1 MASNTYVSPRGDDP
15 ETYLKIVFVLVPIYA
30 VVIIGWTAGAL
41 CSTAACSIVPHV
53 EQVWCLPLCFF
64 QAASVWPT
72 SSCSTD

>member
-1 MASNTYVSPRGDDP
+1 MAGAYVSPRGDDP

-30 VVIIGWTAGAL
+30 VVIIGWTAGAH

-53 EQVWCLPLCFF
+53 DQLRCLRTRFF